1 MVSGQLA
8 QKLAAGERRLVLD
21 QRLQKH
27 PMEDRNVKEKLPRQM
42 PVIPMLV
49 QLTVYG
55 EIMVSG
61 LTVRKLAAGERRL
74 VLDQR

>member
-1 MVSGQLA
+1 MNGQHV
-8 QKLAAGERRLVLD
+8 QNLAAGGGRLVLD
-21 QRLQKH
+21 QKLQKH

-74 VLDQR
+74 VSDLR

>member
-1 MVSGQLA
+1 MNGQHV
-8 QKLAAGERRLVLD
+8 QNLAAGERRLVLD

-61 LTVRKLAAGERRL
+61 LIVRKPVAGEKRF

>member
-1 MVSGQLA
+1 MNGQHV
-8 QKLAAGERRLVLD
+8 QNLAAGEGRLVLD

-61 LTVRKLAAGERRL
+61 LTVRKLAARERRL
-74 VLDQR
+74 VSDLR